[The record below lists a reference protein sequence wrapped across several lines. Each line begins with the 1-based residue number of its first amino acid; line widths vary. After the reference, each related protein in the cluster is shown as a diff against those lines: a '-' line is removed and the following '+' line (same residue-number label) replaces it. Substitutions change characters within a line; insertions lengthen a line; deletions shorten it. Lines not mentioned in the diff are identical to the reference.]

1 MIRTRDSEENKRQKM
16 KLFITTYFCIFLKI
30 LSYLNKASIL
40 KKEKLN
46 LDILIPL
53 SKKHLDSFKVNIKF
67 YRKYLNYTNLII
79 LSQSDSYELIQK
91 YNSVIFINEDTLVSK
106 EEINKFLQ
114 TERSIITT
122 RDYWYQQ
129 QFLKMAYSRIC
140 KNEYY
145 LIWDADTIPI
155 KSIQLFKNNHP
166 FFDMKTEH
174 HIPYFQTM
182 KRLLPDLKFS
192 NKSYISE
199 HQMIKT
205 EYMKNLLDEI
215 ENNSELKGKLF
226 WEKILMAINLR
237 DLNYSGFSEYETYG
251 SFVDTR
257 YPNFYVHRNW
267 FSIRHGST
275 FFNNSNNL
283 NKNDI
288 IWLSKDFH
296 AITFEKYNR
305 FNETFINVLKNK
317 NLQKKYTPRRF
328 FDNFNK
334 ILYDYKK

>member
-1 MIRTRDSEENKRQKM
+1 MIKTRDLEENKRHKF
-16 KLFITTYFCIFLKI
+16 KLFITTYFFIFLKI
-30 LSYLNKASIL
+30 LSYLNKTSIL
-40 KKEKLN
+40 KKLN
-46 LDILIPL
+46 LDLLIPL
-53 SKKHLDSFKVNIKF
+53 GKKHLDSFKVNIKF
-67 YRKYLNYTNLII
+67 YRKYLNFTNLVI
-79 LSQSDSYELIQK
+79 LSQSDSYSIIQK

-122 RDYWYQQ
+122 RINWYEQ

-174 HIPYFQTM
+174 HIPYFQTI

-237 DLNYSGFSEYETYG
+237 VSITQGFQNMKLM
-251 SFVDTR
+251 D
-257 YPNFYVHRNW
+257 HLL
-267 FSIRHGST
+267 IQ
-275 FFNNSNNL
+275 
-283 NKNDI
+283 DI
-288 IWLSKDFH
+288 QISM
-296 AITFEKYNR
+296 
-305 FNETFINVLKNK
+305 FIEIGFLLDVVL
-317 NLQKKYTPRRF
+317 LF
-328 FDNFNK
+328 LI
-334 ILYDYKK
+334 ILII

>member
-1 MIRTRDSEENKRQKM
+1 MIRTRDLEENKRQKL

-30 LSYLNKASIL
+30 LSYLNKTSIL

-46 LDILIPL
+46 LDILIPI

-122 RDYWYQQ
+122 RDYWYEQ

-237 DLNYSGFSEYETYG
+237 VSIIQGFQNMKLM
-251 SFVDTR
+251 D
-257 YPNFYVHRNW
+257 HLL
-267 FSIRHGST
+267 IQ
-275 FFNNSNNL
+275 
-283 NKNDI
+283 DI
-288 IWLSKDFH
+288 QISM
-296 AITFEKYNR
+296 
-305 FNETFINVLKNK
+305 FIEIGFLLDMVL
-317 NLQKKYTPRRF
+317 LFLIIP
-328 FDNFNK
+328 
-334 ILYDYKK
+334 II

>member
-122 RDYWYQQ
+122 RDYWYEQ

-237 DLNYSGFSEYETYG
+237 VSIIQGFQNMKLM
-251 SFVDTR
+251 D
-257 YPNFYVHRNW
+257 HLL
-267 FSIRHGST
+267 IQ
-275 FFNNSNNL
+275 
-283 NKNDI
+283 DI
-288 IWLSKDFH
+288 QISM
-296 AITFEKYNR
+296 
-305 FNETFINVLKNK
+305 FIEIGFLLDMVL
-317 NLQKKYTPRRF
+317 LFLIIP
-328 FDNFNK
+328 
-334 ILYDYKK
+334 II

>member
-1 MIRTRDSEENKRQKM
+1 MIRTRDLEENKRQKL

-30 LSYLNKASIL
+30 LSYLNKTSIL

-53 SKKHLDSFKVNIKF
+53 SKRHLDSFKVNIKF

-122 RDYWYQQ
+122 RDYWYEQ

-155 KSIQLFKNNHP
+155 KSILFFKNNHP

-237 DLNYSGFSEYETYG
+237 VSIIQGFQ
-251 SFVDTR
+251 
-257 YPNFYVHRNW
+257 NMKLMAHLL
-267 FSIRHGST
+267 IQ
-275 FFNNSNNL
+275 
-283 NKNDI
+283 DI
-288 IWLSKDFH
+288 QISM
-296 AITFEKYNR
+296 
-305 FNETFINVLKNK
+305 FIEIGFLLDMVL
-317 NLQKKYTPRRF
+317 LFLIIP
-328 FDNFNK
+328 
-334 ILYDYKK
+334 II

>member
-215 ENNSELKGKLF
+215 ENKVNS
-226 WEKILMAINLR
+226 
-237 DLNYSGFSEYETYG
+237 
-251 SFVDTR
+251 
-257 YPNFYVHRNW
+257 
-267 FSIRHGST
+267 
-275 FFNNSNNL
+275 
-283 NKNDI
+283 
-288 IWLSKDFH
+288 
-296 AITFEKYNR
+296 
-305 FNETFINVLKNK
+305 
-317 NLQKKYTPRRF
+317 
-328 FDNFNK
+328 
-334 ILYDYKK
+334 